1 MYIYIGFPRDN
12 IIKKYFSSELILTK
26 NEKKMMRNDDEKI
39 WEKNDEKWRW
49 EKMRYDDEKWWWP
62 RCLTDDFQ
70 GKKQTGQPLYL
81 TTDTWSEN
89 GATFLWSFHAFNIF
103 VKLLD
108 LIFAIF
114 DEKRKESRF
123 NGNQKKSFSCQRMM
137 IFSKMPSCWS
147 ESKGRS
153 IAHHTSPVINSAMA
167 NHPHKNWAQ
176 EINKHHI
183 LITMKMYQ
191 NHQNKI

>member
-1 MYIYIGFPRDN
+1 M
-12 IIKKYFSSELILTK
+12 ILTK
-26 NEKKMMRNDDEKI
+26 KEKK
-39 WEKNDEKWRW
+39 WW
-49 EKMRYDDEKWWWP
+49 EKMRYNDEKWWWP

-108 LIFAIF
+108 LLRYLT
-114 DEKRKESRF
+114 RKERKADSMETR
-123 NGNQKKSFSCQRMM
+123 KSHFSCQRMM
-137 IFSKMPSCWS
+137 IFSKLPSCWS

-153 IAHHTSPVINSAMA
+153 IAHHASPVINSAMA

-176 EINKHHI
+176 EIYKHQN
-183 LITMKMYQ
+183 LITMKMY
-191 NHQNKI
+191 